1 MLLSLPVRAAPM
13 KTKPLSMEQL
23 EVVQS
28 FLHMVPEGR
37 RMVEEVSMGTG
48 RRAGGGGSG
57 EHSLPLGRSSPP

>member
-48 RRAGGGGSG
+48 
-57 EHSLPLGRSSPP
+57 